1 MLKIHQILSLKSDFS
16 LGKSY
21 GWGGEES
28 QVVDFAEIS
37 DFY

>member
-1 MLKIHQILSLKSDFS
+1 MLKIIKILSLKSDFS

-21 GWGGEES
+21 GWGGEEL
-28 QVVDFAEIS
+28 QVADFTKES